1 MLILLRFVIIH
12 ADLLS
17 IYVDVMLIY
26 VDRVHL
32 ALICDD
38 SC

>member
-1 MLILLRFVIIH
+1 MLILLRFVI
-12 ADLLS
+12 
-17 IYVDVMLIY
+17 DVMLIY

-38 SC
+38 SCWCF